1 MYDINQ
7 ESNII
12 SVFTLNNGPLSFT
25 LKKFLRETKL
35 QPNDRFIVCQPTS
48 LKHKGCLSPI
58 QSYWCT
64 RFPLSYSWLIHWL
77 KVCSFVN
84 ANWHSYLD
92 ATWIGVSKL
101 FDKTLEDVLFLA
113 TNNLIVCWKSGK
125 ITAIKHK
132 GISRPVTFFK
142 IFGCCTSKFEIPAI
156 KYNYK
161 SNITLTSPL
170 RAA

>member
-1 MYDINQ
+1 M
-7 ESNII
+7 
-12 SVFTLNNGPLSFT
+12 FTLNNGPLSFT
-25 LKKFLRETKL
+25 LKNFLRETKL
-35 QPNDRFIVCQPTS
+35 QPNDRFIVSQPTS

-58 QSYWCT
+58 QSYWCF
-64 RFPLSYSWLIHWL
+64 RFLSSYSWLIHWL
-77 KVCSFVN
+77 NFCRKVCSFVN
-84 ANWHSYLD
+84 ANSDSYLD

-125 ITAIKHK
+125 ITSAIKHK
-132 GISRPVTFFK
+132 GNSRPVTFFK
-142 IFGCCTSKFEIPAI
+142 IFWCCTSKFEIPAI
-156 KYNYK
+156 KHNHE